1 MLRHPFRPTN
11 LSGTFGIFCLTFLC
25 GLICGSCATA
35 DEGISL
41 NEAKSFHTR
50 YATYYDGPEVAGL
63 PLENINGDPSHCC
76 SFMYGTCTPPPAEG
90 GCAPPL
96 EIQVFSTCKRWFRGI
111 AGRRHAHIYNFRG
124 AKTIA
129 NDPPE
134 SYTPEIFTGRTTVV
148 FWGESWKIVK
158 AAERQL
164 REIHQSKPQA
174 LPPPVHGSLWGRLP
188 CQRKHRLG

>member
-1 MLRHPFRPTN
+1 MFRHLSRPRT
-11 LSGTFGIFCLTFLC
+11 SGVICLTLLC
-25 GLICGSCATA
+25 GLICGSGATA

-41 NEAKSFHTR
+41 DEAKSFPTS
-50 YATYYDGPEVAGL
+50 YSIYYGGPEVAEL
-63 PLENINGDPSHCC
+63 PLENINGDATHCC
-76 SFMYGTCTPPPAEG
+76 SFMYGTCTPPHAEG

-96 EIQVFSTCKRWFRGI
+96 EIQVFSTCERWFRGI
-111 AGRRHAHIYNFRG
+111 AGRRHAHVYDFRG

-134 SYTPEIFTGRTTVV
+134 TYTPEIFTGRTTVV

-164 REIHQSKPQA
+164 REVHQTKPQA
-174 LPPPVHGSLWGRLP
+174 LPPPVPESLWGKLP
-188 CQRKHRLG
+188 CQRQHKPG